1 MNRVNLI
8 WFSTPVTQGRDMP
21 LRPLHS
27 KSTSTS
33 TPIYSS
39 VNYSGFSPRL
49 MFSVA
54 GVSELLRVV
63 HFYGHEAISSLYE
76 YTIDI
81 ACENPS
87 LSLNDLMGREAS
99 FYIKDEKG
107 HIRTISGAI
116 YSVTQSEVQQRFSYY
131 SFTLVPPF
139 KWLQHR
145 HGFRLFQDLDVPS
158 IVRQVFDEAG
168 LDSPSYRFDL
178 KGSYPL
184 REYCVQYDEHE
195 WNFVARLMQ
204 EEGIHFHFEQN
215 EHQAVMVISDN
226 PSAFRPLTPVRDI
239 KFQGNS
245 GLVGDESTLHTLS
258 WNQQV
263 GHDQITFNDYNYEK
277 PNRSLIA
284 SAQSD
289 ITPSLESYS
298 YPGGYKKAEEGAR
311 LTNIALARDKVASC
325 NIEAQGNVCF
335 LGSGSVFSLIQHPR
349 DDFNNDFLITALK
362 QSGDQPQ
369 VLEEQSGSG
378 AYRFQAVVS
387 CIPSTMEY
395 RPALVNE
402 SPSIKGSQ
410 TAVVYGAPGET
421 IYTDNLGR
429 IKVNFHWERENK
441 SSCWLRV
448 SQSWAGNQWGAL
460 TLPRVGQEVMVD
472 FVDGDPDHPIVTGCV
487 YHSLHKPPYKLPD
500 HKTRTT
506 FKTQSVPSGGF
517 NEFRIEDKKGQ
528 EQIFIQAQK
537 DFDLKIL
544 KDHKTHVGAS
554 SHQII
559 EQSKFE
565 QVKGELNQIV
575 NGDIKVQTKAGHHSA
590 IGGDRQE
597 KVSGAIKQQAG
608 GDIHIKAG
616 SKVILDAGVELTIKA
631 GGAFIKLSP
640 AGVQIQGA
648 TINLNGG
655 GAAGAASAASPKLP
669 AQAVEVVREG
679 AGQNVELKGADV
691 PVASSELEFIGGS
704 ETTINKRVHLK
715 SLVANEQLLA
725 DECLQDEN
733 GQCAKANCTCI

>member
-1 MNRVNLI
+1 MPQHLRAP
-8 WFSTPVTQGRDMP
+8 STPT
-21 LRPLHS
+21 
-27 KSTSTS
+27 
-33 TPIYSS
+33 IYSD
-39 VNYSGFSPRL
+39 FSPRP

-54 GVSELLRVV
+54 GVDELLRVV
-63 HFYGHEAISSLYE
+63 HFEGHEAISSLFE

-81 ACENPS
+81 ACENPT
-87 LSLNDLMGREAS
+87 LSLNDLIGREAS
-99 FYIKDEKG
+99 FHIKDEKG
-107 HIRTISGAI
+107 HSRTISGAI
-116 YSVTQSEVQQRFSYY
+116 YSVTQTAVQSRFSFY
-131 SFTLVPPF
+131 SFKLAPSF
-139 KWLQHR
+139 KWLEHR
-145 HGFRLFQDLDVPS
+145 HGFRIFQDQDVPS
-158 IVRQVFDEAG
+158 IVRQIFSDAG
-168 LDSPSYRFDL
+168 IDSPSYRFDL
-178 KGSYPL
+178 KEHYSL

-195 WNFVARLMQ
+195 WNFIARLMQ
-204 EEGIHFHFEQN
+204 EEGIHFHFEQT
-215 EHQAVMVISDN
+215 EQQAVMVVSDN
-226 PSAFRPLTPVRDI
+226 PAAFRPLSPVRNI

-245 GLVGDESTLHTLS
+245 GLAGDESTLHALS

-263 GHDQITFNDYNYEK
+263 AHDQITFNDYNYEK

-284 SAQSD
+284 SAQSE
-289 ITPSLESYS
+289 ITPSLENYS
-298 YPGGYKKAEEGAR
+298 YPGGYKKAEEGER
-311 LTNIALARDKVASC
+311 LTNIALARDKVVSC
-325 NIEAQGNVCF
+325 KIEAQGNVCF
-335 LGSGSVFSLIQHPR
+335 LSSGSVFSLTQHPR
-349 DDFNNDFLITALK
+349 DDFNHDFLITALK

-378 AYRFQAVVS
+378 AYRFQTVVS

-395 RPALVNE
+395 RPALVNQ
-402 SPSIKGSQ
+402 SPTIKGSQ

-460 TLPRVGQEVMVD
+460 TLPRVGQEVIVD

-537 DFDLKIL
+537 DLDLKIL
-544 KDHKTHVGAS
+544 QDHKTHVGAN
-554 SHQII
+554 SHKII

-565 QVKGELNQIV
+565 QVKGELNQAV
-575 NGDIKVQTKAGHHSA
+575 NGDIKVQAKGGYHSTV
-590 IGGDRQE
+590 GGDRQE

-608 GDIHIKAG
+608 GDVHIKAG

-648 TINLNGG
+648 MINLNGG
-655 GAAGAASAASPKLP
+655 GSAEAASGASPKVP

-679 AGQNVELKGADV
+679 TGKNVELKD
-691 PVASSELEFIGGS
+691 ASEPATRGELEFIEES
-704 ETTINKRVHLK
+704 KATTNRRAHLK

-725 DECLQDEN
+725 DECLQDKN

>member
-1 MNRVNLI
+1 MA
-8 WFSTPVTQGRDMP
+8 QGRDMSQH
-21 LRPLHS
+21 LRTP
-27 KSTSTS
+27 STHTH
-33 TPIYSS
+33 YSD
-39 VNYSGFSPRL
+39 FTPRL
-49 MFSVA
+49 RLSIA
-54 GVSELLRVV
+54 GVDELLRVV
-63 HFYGHEAISSLYE
+63 HFEGYEAISSLFE

-81 ACENPS
+81 ACENAS
-87 LSLNDLMGREAS
+87 LSLNDMMGREAS
-99 FYIKDEKG
+99 FQINDEKG
-107 HIRTISGAI
+107 HRRTIAGAI
-116 YSVTQSEVQQRFSYY
+116 YSVTQTAIQPRFSFY
-131 SFTLVPPF
+131 SFTLVPTF

-145 HGFRLFQDLDVPS
+145 HGFRLFQDQDVPS
-158 IVRQVFDEAG
+158 IVKQVFDDAG
-168 LDSPSYRFDL
+168 LNSQNYRFDL
-178 KGSYPL
+178 KGQYPL

-204 EEGIHFHFEQN
+204 QEGIHFHFEPS
-215 EHQAVMVISDN
+215 ERQAVMVISDK

-239 KFQGNS
+239 KFQGHS
-245 GLVGDESTLHTLS
+245 GLVEDDSTLHSLT

-263 GHDQITFNDYNYEK
+263 GHDQITFNDYNYQQ
-277 PNRSLIA
+277 PNRSLIT
-284 SAQSD
+284 STQSGT
-289 ITPSLESYS
+289 TPSLENYS
-298 YPGGYKKAEEGAR
+298 YPGGYKKAEEGKR
-311 LTNIALARDKVASC
+311 LTKLALTRDKVASC

-335 LGSGSVFSLIQHPR
+335 LSSGSVFSLVQHPR
-349 DDFNNDFLITALK
+349 DDFNHDFLVTALK
-362 QSGDQPQ
+362 QSGEQPQ

-378 AYRFQAVVS
+378 AYRFQTVVS

-395 RPALVNE
+395 RPALVNQN
-402 SPSIKGSQ
+402 PSIKGSQ

-448 SQSWAGNQWGAL
+448 SQAWAGNQWGSV
-460 TLPRVGQEVMVD
+460 TLPRVGQEVIVD

-517 NEFRIEDKKGQ
+517 NEFRIEDKKDQ

-544 KDHKTHVGAS
+544 QDHKTHVGAS

-565 QVKGELNQIV
+565 QIKGELNQSV
-575 NGDIKVQTKAGHHSA
+575 DGDIKVQTKSGHHTT

-597 KVSGAIKQQAG
+597 KVSGDIKHQAG
-608 GDIHIKAG
+608 GEVHIKAG
-616 SKVILDAGVELTIKA
+616 SKVIIDAGVELTIKA

-655 GAAGAASAASPKLP
+655 GSAGAASGASAKPP
-669 AQAVEVVREG
+669 AQAIEVVREG
-679 AGQNVELKGADV
+679 AGKNVELKD
-691 PVASSELEFIGGS
+691 ASAPKKPGELEFMADS
-704 ETTINKRVHLK
+704 EKTINKRVHLK
-715 SLVANEQLLA
+715 NLVANEQVLA

-733 GQCAKANCTCI
+733 GQCAKVNCTCI